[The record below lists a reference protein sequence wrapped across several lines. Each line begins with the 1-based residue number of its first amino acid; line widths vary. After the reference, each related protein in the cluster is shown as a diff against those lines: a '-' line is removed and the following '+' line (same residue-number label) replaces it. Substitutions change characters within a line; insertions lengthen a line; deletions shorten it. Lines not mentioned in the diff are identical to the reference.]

1 MPPSSKGQPS
11 ADLLVSRGIGQS
23 LLAVHRRESS
33 PFLAGLSHGTAGI
46 GYFLAELALANTTP
60 TCPPHA
66 LPTQSTGSSIPRAAS
81 TSAPCRGGRP
91 RSWSRCWRRRTGWA
105 TSQRTGSSPRTAPP
119 MQPGGSRPAAAR
131 SSHHPVLLEVDTV
144 NQSPGR
150 IFPGQ
155 FETVLQAVSGG
166 QTQVSGHA
174 VTP

>member
-1 MPPSSKGQPS
+1 
-11 ADLLVSRGIGQS
+11 
-23 LLAVHRRESS
+23 
-33 PFLAGLSHGTAGI
+33 
-46 GYFLAELALANTTP
+46 
-60 TCPPHA
+60 
-66 LPTQSTGSSIPRAAS
+66 
-81 TSAPCRGGRP
+81 
-91 RSWSRCWRRRTGWA
+91 
-105 TSQRTGSSPRTAPP
+105 

-155 FETVLQAVSGG
+155 VETVLQAVSGG